1 MTTIQNLEKQVKQL
15 SAEELREFR
24 AWFFAWDA
32 DDWDRQIERDAEAG
46 KLDALAADALAE
58 YKFEALCF
66 KQLLAV
72 LPRPA
77 EVSARAGALQLRD
90 LAR

>member
-58 YKFEALCF
+58 YKSG
-66 KQLLAV
+66 K
-72 LPRPA
+72 A
-77 EVSARAGALQLRD
+77 EEI
-90 LAR
+90 